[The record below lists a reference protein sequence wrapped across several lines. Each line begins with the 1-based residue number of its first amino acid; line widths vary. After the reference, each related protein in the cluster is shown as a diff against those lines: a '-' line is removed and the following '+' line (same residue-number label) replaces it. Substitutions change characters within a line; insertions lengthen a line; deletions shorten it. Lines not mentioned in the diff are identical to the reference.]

1 MVTDPAADA
10 VTPTIEAVIRHRLST
25 ALGGWRGSVETALPT
40 IAFVVVWTWRHD
52 VRTALVA
59 AAGVVVVLALLCLVQ
74 RQSLRFVGSAAIA
87 TAIAAFFALRSGRA
101 QDAFLPGILTSA
113 AWGVGALLSVI
124 ARWPLVGFMVGA
136 GDPRLAEDP
145 FGWRRDAGLVRVC
158 QRLTLVL
165 VALYAVRVALM
176 LPMYLAGEVALLGV
190 AKVVLG
196 WPLWL
201 AAVAVMG
208 AMLVRGQTPQQVP
221 APDPVDVAPDQAAR

>member
-1 MVTDPAADA
+1 
-10 VTPTIEAVIRHRLST
+10 
-25 ALGGWRGSVETALPT
+25 
-40 IAFVVVWTWRHD
+40 
-52 VRTALVA
+52 
-59 AAGVVVVLALLCLVQ
+59 
-74 RQSLRFVGSAAIA
+74 
-87 TAIAAFFALRSGRA
+87 
-101 QDAFLPGILTSA
+101 
-113 AWGVGALLSVI
+113 
-124 ARWPLVGFMVGA
+124 MVGA

-145 FGWRRDAGLVRVC
+145 FAWRRDRGLVRVC

-176 LPMYLAGEVALLGV
+176 LPMYLAGEVAMLGV

-221 APDPVDVAPDQAAR
+221 APDTADVARDQAAR